1 MSNQPPH
8 ASLQDDLPDCDGD
21 DPLALAIRLFPAH
34 TTGAGLSPAALG
46 IGRVAEPP
54 RREQEPLANSTYG
67 VRGAGPDPWGLR
79 LSRSV
84 LGGLDGF
91 DVDTFFADDA
101 LDGGGE
107 ATEGDS
113 PPAHVT
119 AAARGSLANDDA
131 SPLPAAMPAVALEAY
146 DACSAPVPAACGG
159 APPVLVAN
167 NITPPATCL
176 GARGALYAV
185 SKRRRTHAPPPLA
198 AESMTPRDLHPNAGL
213 VVGAS
218 SGPSSRRSS
227 SSTTTPSQSQIDF
240 PFHVLPAVAPP
251 PAMPDGGNG
260 GNNRSS
266 ALPVALAPPLGSTGG
281 AVRRRR
287 PVPRPRNREVQR
299 TCSHCQS
306 SKTPQWR
313 EGPDGRRTL
322 CNACGLRY
330 KSHRLVPEYRAAE
343 SMTPRDLHPNA
354 GLVGTSSGPS
364 SRPSSSSTTT
374 PSQSQIDFPSHA
386 LPAVAPPAMPDGG
399 NGGNNR
405 SAALPV
411 ALAPPSAGSTGG
423 AVRRRRPVPRP
434 RNRQVQRTCS
444 HCQSSETPQWREGPD
459 GRRTL
464 CNACGL
470 RYRSH
475 RLVPEYR
482 PTTSSSFQIGQ
493 HSNRHRRIIEIRE
506 QNGTAGS

>member
-1 MSNQPPH
+1 
-8 ASLQDDLPDCDGD
+8 
-21 DPLALAIRLFPAH
+21 
-34 TTGAGLSPAALG
+34 
-46 IGRVAEPP
+46 
-54 RREQEPLANSTYG
+54 
-67 VRGAGPDPWGLR
+67 
-79 LSRSV
+79 
-84 LGGLDGF
+84 
-91 DVDTFFADDA
+91 
-101 LDGGGE
+101 
-107 ATEGDS
+107 
-113 PPAHVT
+113 
-119 AAARGSLANDDA
+119 
-131 SPLPAAMPAVALEAY
+131 MPAVALEAY

-159 APPVLVAN
+159 APPVLFTN

-176 GARGALYAV
+176 GARGALYIV
-185 SKRRRTHAPPPLA
+185 SKRTHAPPPLA
-198 AESMTPRDLHPNAGL
+198 AESMPPRALHPNAGL
-213 VVGAS
+213 VGAS
-218 SGPSSRRSS
+218 SGPSRCPSS
-227 SSTTTPSQSQIDF
+227 LSTTTLRWS
-240 PFHVLPAVAPP
+240 VL
-251 PAMPDGGNG
+251 
-260 GNNRSS
+260 S
-266 ALPVALAPPLGSTGG
+266 GSTGG

-386 LPAVAPPAMPDGG
+386 LPVVAPPAMPDGG

-482 PTTSSSFQIGQ
+482 PTTSPSFQIGQ

>member
-159 APPVLVAN
+159 APPVLA
-167 NITPPATCL
+167 I
-176 GARGALYAV
+176 RQQH
-185 SKRRRTHAPPPLA
+185 HA
-198 AESMTPRDLHPNAGL
+198 
-213 VVGAS
+213 AS
-218 SGPSSRRSS
+218 
-227 SSTTTPSQSQIDF
+227 
-240 PFHVLPAVAPP
+240 
-251 PAMPDGGNG
+251 
-260 GNNRSS
+260 
-266 ALPVALAPPLGSTGG
+266 
-281 AVRRRR
+281 
-287 PVPRPRNREVQR
+287 
-299 TCSHCQS
+299 
-306 SKTPQWR
+306 
-313 EGPDGRRTL
+313 
-322 CNACGLRY
+322 
-330 KSHRLVPEYRAAE
+330 
-343 SMTPRDLHPNA
+343 
-354 GLVGTSSGPS
+354 
-364 SRPSSSSTTT
+364 
-374 PSQSQIDFPSHA
+374 
-386 LPAVAPPAMPDGG
+386 
-399 NGGNNR
+399 
-405 SAALPV
+405 
-411 ALAPPSAGSTGG
+411 
-423 AVRRRRPVPRP
+423 
-434 RNRQVQRTCS
+434 
-444 HCQSSETPQWREGPD
+444 
-459 GRRTL
+459 
-464 CNACGL
+464 
-470 RYRSH
+470 
-475 RLVPEYR
+475 
-482 PTTSSSFQIGQ
+482 
-493 HSNRHRRIIEIRE
+493 
-506 QNGTAGS
+506 